1 MLLIL
6 LASSLS
12 KQLLTCTLLCLV
24 NFSFSSL
31 HFNSMWN
38 QGPCKWSS
46 CYLKGNHG
54 NHSSFVWDMFQEH
67 KFCFTMEV
75 ISKQGLQKPFV
86 TVCSTYFTIL
96 KTESGLFDK
105 FVGQVSQS
113 VKLIIFLHSTLETQ
127 ELILETR
134 FSKVFL
140 IK

>member
-1 MLLIL
+1 
-6 LASSLS
+6 
-12 KQLLTCTLLCLV
+12 
-24 NFSFSSL
+24 
-31 HFNSMWN
+31 
-38 QGPCKWSS
+38 
-46 CYLKGNHG
+46 
-54 NHSSFVWDMFQEH
+54 MFQEH

-75 ISKQGLQKPFV
+75 ISKQGLQNPFV

-105 FVGQVSQS
+105 FVSQVSQS
-113 VKLIIFLHSTLETQ
+113 VKLIFLHSTLETQ

>member
-1 MLLIL
+1 
-6 LASSLS
+6 
-12 KQLLTCTLLCLV
+12 
-24 NFSFSSL
+24 
-31 HFNSMWN
+31 
-38 QGPCKWSS
+38 
-46 CYLKGNHG
+46 
-54 NHSSFVWDMFQEH
+54 MFQEH

-134 FSKVFL
+134 FWKVFL

>member
-1 MLLIL
+1 
-6 LASSLS
+6 
-12 KQLLTCTLLCLV
+12 
-24 NFSFSSL
+24 
-31 HFNSMWN
+31 
-38 QGPCKWSS
+38 
-46 CYLKGNHG
+46 
-54 NHSSFVWDMFQEH
+54 MFQEH
-67 KFCFTMEV
+67 KFCFTMKV

-105 FVGQVSQS
+105 FVSQVSQS
-113 VKLIIFLHSTLETQ
+113 VKLIFLHSTLETQ

>member
-1 MLLIL
+1 
-6 LASSLS
+6 
-12 KQLLTCTLLCLV
+12 
-24 NFSFSSL
+24 
-31 HFNSMWN
+31 
-38 QGPCKWSS
+38 
-46 CYLKGNHG
+46 
-54 NHSSFVWDMFQEH
+54 MFQEH

-86 TVCSTYFTIL
+86 TVCSTYFMIL

-105 FVGQVSQS
+105 FVSQVSQA